1 MNSWSEDN
9 IRDKDTGEVPGKFD
23 EVPNVIETIM
33 IDRQQKHIEK
43 QNRQQ
48 IKLQC
53 LSLVNR
59 DGCTAAEIVTAAKA
73 FYAFVRT

>member
-1 MNSWSEDN
+1 MDDYGKLQD
-9 IRDKDTGEVPGKFD
+9 DKEV
-23 EVPNVIETIM
+23 ETI

-48 IKLQC
+48 LKLQC
-53 LSLVNR
+53 LALANR
-59 DGCTAAEIVTAAKA
+59 MDGSTPAEIVTAAKA